1 MQKRVASAIGVI
13 VLAVASAC
21 AGYVAGHHGPSAK
34 VAQCQNELRIVN
46 KAFAQVNEQPNLLI
60 GFSRKSDCLD

>member
-13 VLAVASAC
+13 VLAVASAS

-46 KAFAQVNEQPNLLI
+46 EAFAQVNQQPNLAV
-60 GFSRKSDCLD
+60 GFLGKGDCLD